1 MTNSHSI
8 IAIVGRPN
16 VGKSTLFNR
25 LVGRR
30 SAIVEKMPG
39 VTRDRKYGISKYHG
53 YEFIAID
60 TGGFETV
67 AESSLRKQM
76 VQQARLAVEE
86 ADCVLFVVNAQE
98 GWTPV
103 DAEIYRTL
111 VEDEIRL
118 FVVVNKAD
126 NPRLE
131 EESSDFYQLG
141 VEIIYPVSAEHNRG
155 IDGLLEEVDKMVPLR
170 MEEKPDPAEDE
181 EDEEDRS
188 KEPIAVAVIGKPNA
202 GKSSIVNALLR
213 KERMIVDSVSGT
225 TRDPV
230 DSLCNFEGREFL
242 LVDTAGIRRRGK
254 VSEKIETF
262 SIVSALKSIERA
274 DVTLLIIDTEEG
286 ITEQVMKIAG
296 YANERKKSLLII
308 MNKWDLVKKDGKTLK
323 QVEEEVYDRLGFIS
337 FAPILFVSAKTGQR
351 VPLIFEKI
359 LSVHAQYV
367 RRIQTSDLNTI
378 LQLIV
383 NQHPPPSK
391 SGRPTNVY
399 YGNQVSVAPPTFVFM
414 TNNPDK
420 TNFAYERYITNQ
432 FRYHFGFEGTPLNF
446 IWRKKKSARSRSAG
460 KKSWKI

>member
-1 MTNSHSI
+1 
-8 IAIVGRPN
+8 
-16 VGKSTLFNR
+16 
-25 LVGRR
+25 
-30 SAIVEKMPG
+30 MPG
-39 VTRDRKYGISKYHG
+39 VTRDRNYGISKYHG

-60 TGGFETV
+60 TGGFEPV

-86 ADCVLFVVNAQE
+86 ADCVLFIVNAQE
-98 GWTPV
+98 GWTPA
-103 DAEIYRTL
+103 DGEIYRTL
-111 VEDEIRL
+111 VEANTKL
-118 FVVVNKAD
+118 YVVVNKAD

-141 VEIIYPVSAEHNRG
+141 VETIYPVSAEHNRG
-155 IDGLLEEVDKMVPLR
+155 IDGLLEEVNHLVPLK
-170 MEEKPDPAEDE
+170 MEEKQVYDE
-181 EDEEDRS
+181 EDDRS

-230 DSLCNFEGREFL
+230 DSHCNYEGREYL

-254 VSEKIETF
+254 VSQKIETF

-274 DVTLLIIDTEEG
+274 DVTLLIIDAEEG

-296 YANERKKSLLII
+296 YANERKKSLLIV

-351 VPLIFEKI
+351 VPQIFEKI
-359 LSVHAQYV
+359 LIVHGQYV

-391 SGRPTNVY
+391 SGRPTKVY

-414 TNNPDK
+414 TNNPEK
-420 TNFAYERYITNQ
+420 TNFAYERYIANQ

-446 IWRKKKSARSRSAG
+446 IWRKKKSARSKNAG

>member
-8 IAIVGRPN
+8 VAIVGRPN

-39 VTRDRKYGISKYHG
+39 VTRDRKYGIAKYHG

-98 GWTPV
+98 GWTPA

-111 VEDEIRL
+111 VEDETRL

-141 VEIIYPVSAEHNRG
+141 VEIIYLVSAEHNRG

-170 MEEKPDPAEDE
+170 MEEKPDPAE
-181 EDEEDRS
+181 EEDRS

-274 DVTLLIIDTEEG
+274 DVTLLIIDAEEG

-359 LSVHAQYV
+359 LSVHGQFV

-391 SGRPTNVY
+391 SGRPTKVY

-420 TNFAYERYITNQ
+420 TNFAYERYIANQ

-446 IWRKKKSARSRSAG
+446 IWRKKKSARSRTTG

>member
-1 MTNSHSI
+1 MSNPYSI
-8 IAIVGRPN
+8 VAIVGRPN

-30 SAIVEKMPG
+30 SAIVEKKPG
-39 VTRDRKYGISKYHG
+39 VTRDRNYGISKYHG

-60 TGGFETV
+60 TGGFEPV
-67 AESSLRKQM
+67 AESLLRKQM

-98 GWTPV
+98 GWTPA
-103 DAEIYRTL
+103 DGEIYRTL
-111 VEDEIRL
+111 VEAETRL

-131 EESSDFYQLG
+131 EESTDFYQLG

-155 IDGLLEEVDKMVPLR
+155 IDGLLEEVDQLVSLK
-170 MEEKPDPAEDE
+170 MEEKRDSTE
-181 EDEEDRS
+181 EADRS

-230 DSLCNFEGREFL
+230 DSHCSYEGREYL

-254 VSEKIETF
+254 VSQKVETF

-274 DVTLLIIDTEEG
+274 DVTLLIIDAEEG

-296 YANERKKSLLII
+296 YANERKKSLLIV
-308 MNKWDLVKKDGKTLK
+308 MNKWDLVKKDGTTLK

-337 FAPILFVSAKTGQR
+337 FAPILFVSAKTGLR
-351 VPLIFEKI
+351 VPQIFEKI
-359 LSVHAQYV
+359 LSVHGQYV

-391 SGRPTNVY
+391 SGRPTKVY

-414 TNNPDK
+414 TNNPEK
-420 TNFAYERYITNQ
+420 TNFAYERYIANQ

-446 IWRKKKSARSRSAG
+446 IWRKKKSARSNNAG

>member
-1 MTNSHSI
+1 MSNPHSI
-8 IAIVGRPN
+8 VAIVGRPN

-30 SAIVEKMPG
+30 SAIVEKKPG
-39 VTRDRKYGISKYHG
+39 VTRDRNYGISKYHG

-60 TGGFETV
+60 TGGFEPV
-67 AESSLRKQM
+67 AESLLRKQM

-98 GWTPV
+98 GWTPA
-103 DAEIYRTL
+103 DGEIYRTL
-111 VEDEIRL
+111 VEAETRL

-131 EESSDFYQLG
+131 EESTDFYQLG

-155 IDGLLEEVDKMVPLR
+155 IDGLLEEVDQLVSLK
-170 MEEKPDPAEDE
+170 MEEKRDSTE
-181 EDEEDRS
+181 EADRS

-230 DSLCNFEGREFL
+230 DSHCSYEGREYL
-242 LVDTAGIRRRGK
+242 LVDTAGIRRRCK
-254 VSEKIETF
+254 VSQKIETF

-274 DVTLLIIDTEEG
+274 DVTLLIIDAEEG

-296 YANERKKSLLII
+296 YANERKKSLLIV
-308 MNKWDLVKKDGKTLK
+308 MNKWDLVKKDGTTLK

-337 FAPILFVSAKTGQR
+337 FAPILFVSAKTGLR
-351 VPLIFEKI
+351 VPQIFEKI
-359 LSVHAQYV
+359 LSVHGQYV

-391 SGRPTNVY
+391 SGRPTKVY

-414 TNNPDK
+414 TNNPEK
-420 TNFAYERYITNQ
+420 TNFAYERYIANQ

-446 IWRKKKSARSRSAG
+446 IWRKKKSARSNNAG

>member
-1 MTNSHSI
+1 MSNPQSI
-8 IAIVGRPN
+8 VAIVGRPN

-30 SAIVEKMPG
+30 SAIVEKKPG
-39 VTRDRKYGISKYHG
+39 VTRDRNYGISKYHG
-53 YEFIAID
+53 YEFIVID
-60 TGGFETV
+60 TGGFEPV
-67 AESSLRKQM
+67 SESSLRNQM
-76 VQQARLAVEE
+76 VQQARLAIEE

-98 GWTPV
+98 GCTPV
-103 DAEIYRTL
+103 DGEIYRTL
-111 VEDEIRL
+111 MVENDTRL

-141 VEIIYPVSAEHNRG
+141 VEVIYPVSAEHNRG
-155 IDGLLEEVDKMVPLR
+155 IDGLLEEVDKLVPLKELER
-170 MEEKPDPAEDE
+170 DSTADA
-181 EDEEDRS
+181 DIS
-188 KEPIAVAVIGKPNA
+188 NEPIAVAVIGKPNA
-202 GKSSIVNALLR
+202 GKSSIVNAMLR

-230 DSLCNFEGREFL
+230 DSICNYEGREYL

-254 VSEKIETF
+254 VSQKIETF

-274 DVTLLIIDTEEG
+274 EVTLLIIDAEEG

-296 YANERKKSLLII
+296 YANERKKSLLIV
-308 MNKWDLVKKDGKTLK
+308 MNKWDLVNKDGKNLK

-351 VPLIFEKI
+351 IPQIFEKI
-359 LSVHAQYV
+359 LNVHGQYV

-391 SGRPTNVY
+391 SGRPTKVF
-399 YGNQVSVAPPTFVFM
+399 YGNQVSVAPPSFVFM

-420 TNFAYERYITNQ
+420 TNFAYERYIANQ

-446 IWRKKKSARSRSAG
+446 IWRKKKSTRSRNVG
-460 KKSWKI
+460 KKS

>member
-1 MTNSHSI
+1 MSNPHSI
-8 IAIVGRPN
+8 VAIVGRPN

-39 VTRDRKYGISKYHG
+39 VTRDRNYGISKYHG

-60 TGGFETV
+60 TGGFEPV

-76 VQQARLAVEE
+76 VQQARRAVEE
-86 ADCVLFVVNAQE
+86 ADCVLFIVNAQE
-98 GWTPV
+98 GWTPA
-103 DAEIYRTL
+103 DGEIYRTL
-111 VEDEIRL
+111 VEANTKL
-118 FVVVNKAD
+118 YVVVNKAD

-141 VEIIYPVSAEHNRG
+141 VETIYPVSAEHNRG
-155 IDGLLEEVDKMVPLR
+155 IDGLLEEVNHLVPLK
-170 MEEKPDPAEDE
+170 MEEKQVYDE
-181 EDEEDRS
+181 EDDRS

-230 DSLCNFEGREFL
+230 DSHCSYEGREYL

-254 VSEKIETF
+254 VSQKIETF

-274 DVTLLIIDTEEG
+274 DVTLLIIDAEEG

-296 YANERKKSLLII
+296 YANERKKSLLIV

-323 QVEEEVYDRLGFIS
+323 QVEEEVYDRLGFIG

-351 VPLIFEKI
+351 VPQIFEKI
-359 LSVHAQYV
+359 LIVHGQYV

-391 SGRPTNVY
+391 SGRPTKVY

-414 TNNPDK
+414 TNNPEK
-420 TNFAYERYITNQ
+420 TNFAYERYIANQ

-446 IWRKKKSARSRSAG
+446 IWRKKKSARSKNAG

>member
-1 MTNSHSI
+1 MSNPHSI
-8 IAIVGRPN
+8 VAIVGRPN

-39 VTRDRKYGISKYHG
+39 VTRDRNYGISKYHG

-60 TGGFETV
+60 TGGFEPV

-76 VQQARLAVEE
+76 VQQARRAVEE
-86 ADCVLFVVNAQE
+86 ADCVLFIVNAQE
-98 GWTPV
+98 GWTPA
-103 DAEIYRTL
+103 DGEIYRTL
-111 VEDEIRL
+111 VEANTKL
-118 FVVVNKAD
+118 YVVVNKAD

-141 VEIIYPVSAEHNRG
+141 VETIYPVSAEHNRG
-155 IDGLLEEVDKMVPLR
+155 IDGLLEEVNHLVPLK
-170 MEEKPDPAEDE
+170 MEEKQVYDE
-181 EDEEDRS
+181 EDDRS

-230 DSLCNFEGREFL
+230 DSHCNYEGREYL

-254 VSEKIETF
+254 VSQKIETF

-274 DVTLLIIDTEEG
+274 DVTLLIIDAEEG

-296 YANERKKSLLII
+296 YANERKKSLLIV

-351 VPLIFEKI
+351 VPQIFEKI
-359 LSVHAQYV
+359 LIVHAQYV

-391 SGRPTNVY
+391 SGRPTKVY

-414 TNNPDK
+414 TNNPEK
-420 TNFAYERYITNQ
+420 TNFAYERYIANQ

-446 IWRKKKSARSRSAG
+446 IWRKKKSARSKNAG

>member
-1 MTNSHSI
+1 MSNPHSI
-8 IAIVGRPN
+8 VAIVGRPN

-39 VTRDRKYGISKYHG
+39 VTRDRNYGISKYHG

-60 TGGFETV
+60 TGGFEPV

-86 ADCVLFVVNAQE
+86 ADCVLFIVNAQE
-98 GWTPV
+98 GWTPA
-103 DAEIYRTL
+103 DGEIYRTL
-111 VEDEIRL
+111 VEANTKL
-118 FVVVNKAD
+118 YVVVNKAD

-141 VEIIYPVSAEHNRG
+141 VETIYPVSAEHNRG
-155 IDGLLEEVDKMVPLR
+155 IDGLLEEVNHLVPLK
-170 MEEKPDPAEDE
+170 MEEKQVYDE
-181 EDEEDRS
+181 EDDRS

-230 DSLCNFEGREFL
+230 DSHCSYEGREYL

-254 VSEKIETF
+254 VSQKIETF

-274 DVTLLIIDTEEG
+274 DVTLLIIDAEEG

-296 YANERKKSLLII
+296 YANERKKSLLIV

-351 VPLIFEKI
+351 VPQIFEKI
-359 LSVHAQYV
+359 LIVHGQYV

-391 SGRPTNVY
+391 SGRPTKVY

-414 TNNPDK
+414 TNNPEK
-420 TNFAYERYITNQ
+420 TNFAYERYIANQ

-446 IWRKKKSARSRSAG
+446 IWRKKKSARSRNAG

>member
-1 MTNSHSI
+1 MSNPYSI
-8 IAIVGRPN
+8 VAIVGRPN

-30 SAIVEKMPG
+30 SAIVEKKPG
-39 VTRDRKYGISKYHG
+39 VTRDRNYGISKYHG

-60 TGGFETV
+60 TGGFEPV
-67 AESSLRKQM
+67 AESLLRKQM

-98 GWTPV
+98 GWTPA
-103 DAEIYRTL
+103 DGEIYRTL
-111 VEDEIRL
+111 VEAETRL

-131 EESSDFYQLG
+131 EESTDFYQLG

-155 IDGLLEEVDKMVPLR
+155 IDGLLEEVDQLVSLK
-170 MEEKPDPAEDE
+170 MEEKRDSTE
-181 EDEEDRS
+181 EADRS

-230 DSLCNFEGREFL
+230 DSHCSYEGREYL

-254 VSEKIETF
+254 VSQKVETF

-274 DVTLLIIDTEEG
+274 DVTLLIIDAEEG

-296 YANERKKSLLII
+296 YANERKKSLLIV
-308 MNKWDLVKKDGKTLK
+308 MNKWDLVKKDGTTLK

-337 FAPILFVSAKTGQR
+337 FAPILFVSAKTGLR
-351 VPLIFEKI
+351 VPQIFEKI
-359 LSVHAQYV
+359 LSVHGQYV

-391 SGRPTNVY
+391 SGRPTKVY

-414 TNNPDK
+414 TNNPEK
-420 TNFAYERYITNQ
+420 TNFAYERYIANQ

-446 IWRKKKSARSRSAG
+446 IWRKKKSARSNNAG
-460 KKSWKI
+460 KNSWKI

>member
-1 MTNSHSI
+1 MSNPHSI
-8 IAIVGRPN
+8 VAIVGRPN

-39 VTRDRKYGISKYHG
+39 VTRDRNYGISKYHG

-86 ADCVLFVVNAQE
+86 ADCVLFIVNAQE
-98 GWTPV
+98 GWSPA
-103 DAEIYRTL
+103 DGEIYRTL
-111 VEDEIRL
+111 VEADTKL
-118 FVVVNKAD
+118 YVVVNKAD

-141 VEIIYPVSAEHNRG
+141 VETIYPVSAEHNRG
-155 IDGLLEEVDKMVPLR
+155 IDGLLEEVNHLVPLK
-170 MEEKPDPAEDE
+170 MEEKQVYDE
-181 EDEEDRS
+181 EDDRS

-230 DSLCNFEGREFL
+230 DSHCSYEGREYL

-254 VSEKIETF
+254 VSQKIETF

-274 DVTLLIIDTEEG
+274 DVTLLIIDAEEG

-296 YANERKKSLLII
+296 YANERKKSLLIV

-351 VPLIFEKI
+351 VPQIFEKI
-359 LSVHAQYV
+359 LIVHGQYV

-391 SGRPTNVY
+391 SGRPTKVY

-414 TNNPDK
+414 TNNPEK
-420 TNFAYERYITNQ
+420 TNFAYERYIANQ

-446 IWRKKKSARSRSAG
+446 IWRKKKSARSKNAG

>member
-1 MTNSHSI
+1 MSNPHSI
-8 IAIVGRPN
+8 VAIVGRPN

-30 SAIVEKMPG
+30 SAIVEKKPG
-39 VTRDRKYGISKYHG
+39 VTRDRNYGISKYHG

-60 TGGFETV
+60 TGGFEPV
-67 AESSLRKQM
+67 AESLLRKQM

-98 GWTPV
+98 GWTPA
-103 DAEIYRTL
+103 DGEIYRTL
-111 VEDEIRL
+111 VEAETRL

-131 EESSDFYQLG
+131 EESTDFYQLG

-155 IDGLLEEVDKMVPLR
+155 IDGLLEEVDQLVSLKL
-170 MEEKPDPAEDE
+170 EEKRDSTE
-181 EDEEDRS
+181 EVDRS

-230 DSLCNFEGREFL
+230 DSHCSYEGREYL

-254 VSEKIETF
+254 VSQKVETF

-274 DVTLLIIDTEEG
+274 DVTLLIIDAEEG

-296 YANERKKSLLII
+296 YANERKKSLLIV
-308 MNKWDLVKKDGKTLK
+308 MNKWDLVKKDGTTLK

-337 FAPILFVSAKTGQR
+337 FAPILFVSAKTGLR
-351 VPLIFEKI
+351 VPQIFEKI
-359 LSVHAQYV
+359 LSVHGQYV

-391 SGRPTNVY
+391 SGRPTKVY

-414 TNNPDK
+414 TNNPEK
-420 TNFAYERYITNQ
+420 TNFAYERYIANQ

-446 IWRKKKSARSRSAG
+446 IWRKKKSARSNNTG

>member
-1 MTNSHSI
+1 MSNPQSI
-8 IAIVGRPN
+8 VAIVGRPN

-30 SAIVEKMPG
+30 SAIVEKKPG
-39 VTRDRKYGISKYHG
+39 VTRDRNYGISKYHG
-53 YEFIAID
+53 YEFIVID
-60 TGGFETV
+60 TGGFEPV
-67 AESSLRKQM
+67 SESSLRNQM

-98 GWTPV
+98 GCTPL
-103 DAEIYRTL
+103 DGEIYRTL
-111 VEDEIRL
+111 MVENDIKL

-141 VEIIYPVSAEHNRG
+141 VEAIYPVSAEHNRG
-155 IDGLLEEVDKMVPLR
+155 IDGLLEEVDNLVPLKEGKR
-170 MEEKPDPAEDE
+170 DSVDE
-181 EDEEDRS
+181 VDRS
-188 KEPIAVAVIGKPNA
+188 NEPIAVAVIGKPNA
-202 GKSSIVNALLR
+202 GKSSIVNAMLR

-230 DSLCNFEGREFL
+230 DSICNYEGREYL

-254 VSEKIETF
+254 VSQKIETF

-274 DVTLLIIDTEEG
+274 EVTLLIIDAEEG

-296 YANERKKSLLII
+296 YANERKKSLLIV
-308 MNKWDLVKKDGKTLK
+308 MNKWDLVNKDGKNLK

-351 VPLIFEKI
+351 IPQIFEKI
-359 LSVHAQYV
+359 LNVHGQYV

-391 SGRPTNVY
+391 SGRPTKVF
-399 YGNQVSVAPPTFVFM
+399 YGNQVSVAPPSFVFM

-420 TNFAYERYITNQ
+420 TNFAYERYIANQ

-446 IWRKKKSARSRSAG
+446 IWRKKKSTRSRNVG
-460 KKSWKI
+460 KKS

>member
-1 MTNSHSI
+1 MSNPQSI
-8 IAIVGRPN
+8 VAIVGRPN

-30 SAIVEKMPG
+30 SAIVEKKPG
-39 VTRDRKYGISKYHG
+39 VTRDRNYGISKYHG
-53 YEFIAID
+53 YEFIVID
-60 TGGFETV
+60 TGGFEPV
-67 AESSLRKQM
+67 SESSLRNQM

-98 GWTPV
+98 GCTHV
-103 DAEIYRTL
+103 DGEIYRTL
-111 VEDEIRL
+111 MVQNDTRL

-141 VEIIYPVSAEHNRG
+141 VEVIYPVSAEHNRG
-155 IDGLLEEVDKMVPLR
+155 IDGLLEEVDKLVPLKELER
-170 MEEKPDPAEDE
+170 DSAADA
-181 EDEEDRS
+181 DIS
-188 KEPIAVAVIGKPNA
+188 NEPIAVAVIGKPNA
-202 GKSSIVNALLR
+202 GKSSIVNAMLR

-230 DSLCNFEGREFL
+230 DSICNYEGREYL
-242 LVDTAGIRRRGK
+242 IVDTAGIRRRGK
-254 VSEKIETF
+254 VSQKIETF

-274 DVTLLIIDTEEG
+274 EVTLLIIDAEEG

-296 YANERKKSLLII
+296 YANERKKSLLIV
-308 MNKWDLVKKDGKTLK
+308 MNKWDLVNKDGKNLK

-351 VPLIFEKI
+351 ISQIFEKI
-359 LSVHAQYV
+359 LNVHGQYV

-391 SGRPTNVY
+391 SGRPTKVF
-399 YGNQVSVAPPTFVFM
+399 YGNQVSVAPPSFVFM

-420 TNFAYERYITNQ
+420 TNFAYERYIANQ

-446 IWRKKKSARSRSAG
+446 IWRKKKSTRSRNVG
-460 KKSWKI
+460 KKS

>member
-1 MTNSHSI
+1 MSNSHSI

-39 VTRDRKYGISKYHG
+39 VTRDRKYGIAKYHG

-76 VQQARLAVEE
+76 VEQARLAVEE

-98 GWTPV
+98 GWTPA

-111 VEDEIRL
+111 VEDETRL

-141 VEIIYPVSAEHNRG
+141 VEIIYLVSAEHNRG

-170 MEEKPDPAEDE
+170 MEEKPDPAAE
-181 EDEEDRS
+181 EEEDRS

-230 DSLCNFEGREFL
+230 DSICNFEGREFL

-274 DVTLLIIDTEEG
+274 DVTLLIIDAEEG

-359 LSVHAQYV
+359 LSVHGQYV

-391 SGRPTNVY
+391 SGRPTKVY

-420 TNFAYERYITNQ
+420 TNFAYERYIANQ

-446 IWRKKKSARSRSAG
+446 IWRKKKSARIRSAG

>member
-1 MTNSHSI
+1 MSNPHSI
-8 IAIVGRPN
+8 VAIVGRPN

-39 VTRDRKYGISKYHG
+39 VTRDRNYGISKYHG

-60 TGGFETV
+60 TGGFEPV

-76 VQQARLAVEE
+76 VQQARRAVEE
-86 ADCVLFVVNAQE
+86 ADCVLFIVNAQE
-98 GWTPV
+98 GWTPA
-103 DAEIYRTL
+103 DGEIYRTL
-111 VEDEIRL
+111 VEANTKL
-118 FVVVNKAD
+118 YVVVNKAD

-141 VEIIYPVSAEHNRG
+141 VETIYPVSAEHNRG
-155 IDGLLEEVDKMVPLR
+155 IDGLLEEVNHLVPLK
-170 MEEKPDPAEDE
+170 MEEKQVYDE
-181 EDEEDRS
+181 EDDRS

-230 DSLCNFEGREFL
+230 DSHCNYEGREYL

-254 VSEKIETF
+254 VSQKIETF

-274 DVTLLIIDTEEG
+274 DVTLLIIDAEEG

-296 YANERKKSLLII
+296 YANERKKSLLIV

-323 QVEEEVYDRLGFIS
+323 QVEEEVYDRLGFIG

-351 VPLIFEKI
+351 VPQIFEKI
-359 LSVHAQYV
+359 LIVHGQYV

-391 SGRPTNVY
+391 SGRPTKVY

-414 TNNPDK
+414 TNNPEK
-420 TNFAYERYITNQ
+420 TNFAYERYIANQ

-446 IWRKKKSARSRSAG
+446 IWRKKKSARSKNAG

>member
-1 MTNSHSI
+1 MSNPHSI
-8 IAIVGRPN
+8 VAIVGRPN

-30 SAIVEKMPG
+30 SAIVEKKPG
-39 VTRDRKYGISKYHG
+39 VTRDRNYGISKYHG

-60 TGGFETV
+60 TGGFEPV
-67 AESSLRKQM
+67 AESLLRKQM

-98 GWTPV
+98 GWTPA
-103 DAEIYRTL
+103 DGEIYRTL
-111 VEDEIRL
+111 VEAETRL

-131 EESSDFYQLG
+131 EESTDFYQLG

-155 IDGLLEEVDKMVPLR
+155 IDGLLEEVDQLVSLK
-170 MEEKPDPAEDE
+170 MEEKRDSTE
-181 EDEEDRS
+181 EVGRS

-230 DSLCNFEGREFL
+230 DSHCSYEGREYL

-254 VSEKIETF
+254 VSQKIETF

-274 DVTLLIIDTEEG
+274 DVTLLIIDAEEG

-296 YANERKKSLLII
+296 YANERKKSLLIV
-308 MNKWDLVKKDGKTLK
+308 MNKWDLVKKDGTTLK

-351 VPLIFEKI
+351 VPQIFEKI
-359 LSVHAQYV
+359 LGVHGQYV

-391 SGRPTNVY
+391 SGRPTKVY

-414 TNNPDK
+414 TNNPEK
-420 TNFAYERYITNQ
+420 TNFAYERYIANQ
-432 FRYHFGFEGTPLNF
+432 FRYHFGFEGSPLNF
-446 IWRKKKSARSRSAG
+446 IWRKKKSARSNNTG

>member
-1 MTNSHSI
+1 MSNPQSI
-8 IAIVGRPN
+8 VAIVGRPN

-30 SAIVEKMPG
+30 SAIVEKKPG
-39 VTRDRKYGISKYHG
+39 VTRDRNYGISKYHG
-53 YEFIAID
+53 YEFIVID
-60 TGGFETV
+60 TGGFEPV
-67 AESSLRKQM
+67 SESSLRNQM

-98 GWTPV
+98 GCTPL
-103 DAEIYRTL
+103 DGEIYRTL
-111 VEDEIRL
+111 MVENDIRL

-141 VEIIYPVSAEHNRG
+141 VEAIYPVSAEHNRG
-155 IDGLLEEVDKMVPLR
+155 IDGLLEEVDNLIPLKEGKR
-170 MEEKPDPAEDE
+170 DSVDE
-181 EDEEDRS
+181 VDRS
-188 KEPIAVAVIGKPNA
+188 NEPIAVAVIGKPNA
-202 GKSSIVNALLR
+202 GKSSIVNAMLG

-230 DSLCNFEGREFL
+230 DSICNYEGREYL

-254 VSEKIETF
+254 VSQKIETF

-274 DVTLLIIDTEEG
+274 EVTLLIIDAEEG

-296 YANERKKSLLII
+296 YANERKKSLLIV
-308 MNKWDLVKKDGKTLK
+308 MNKWDLVNKDSKNLK

-351 VPLIFEKI
+351 IPQIFEKI
-359 LSVHAQYV
+359 LNVHGQYV

-391 SGRPTNVY
+391 SGRPTKVF
-399 YGNQVSVAPPTFVFM
+399 YGNQVSVAPPSFVFM

-420 TNFAYERYITNQ
+420 TNFAYERYIANQ

-446 IWRKKKSARSRSAG
+446 IWRKKKSTRSRNVG
-460 KKSWKI
+460 KKS

>member
-1 MTNSHSI
+1 MSNPHSI
-8 IAIVGRPN
+8 VAIVGRPN

-30 SAIVEKMPG
+30 SAIVEKKPG
-39 VTRDRKYGISKYHG
+39 VTRDRNYGISKYHG

-60 TGGFETV
+60 TGGFEPV
-67 AESSLRKQM
+67 AESLLRKQM

-98 GWTPV
+98 GWTPA
-103 DAEIYRTL
+103 DSEIYRTL
-111 VEDEIRL
+111 VEAEIRL

-131 EESSDFYQLG
+131 EESTDFYQLG

-155 IDGLLEEVDKMVPLR
+155 IDGLLEEVDQLVSLK
-170 MEEKPDPAEDE
+170 MEEKRDSTE
-181 EDEEDRS
+181 EVGRS

-213 KERMIVDSVSGT
+213 KERMIVDSVAGT

-230 DSLCNFEGREFL
+230 DSHCSYEGREYL

-254 VSEKIETF
+254 VSQKIETF

-274 DVTLLIIDTEEG
+274 DVTLLIIDAEEG

-296 YANERKKSLLII
+296 YANERKKSLLIV
-308 MNKWDLVKKDGKTLK
+308 MNKWDLVKKDGTTLK

-337 FAPILFVSAKTGQR
+337 FAPILFVSAKTGLR
-351 VPLIFEKI
+351 VPQIFEKI
-359 LSVHAQYV
+359 LSVHGQYI

-391 SGRPTNVY
+391 SGRPTKVY

-414 TNNPDK
+414 TNNPEK
-420 TNFAYERYITNQ
+420 TNFAYERYIANQ
-432 FRYHFGFEGTPLNF
+432 FRYHFGFEGSPLNF
-446 IWRKKKSARSRSAG
+446 IWRKKKSARSNNTG

>member
-1 MTNSHSI
+1 MSNPQSI
-8 IAIVGRPN
+8 VAIVGRPN

-30 SAIVEKMPG
+30 SAIVEKKPG
-39 VTRDRKYGISKYHG
+39 VTRDRNYGISKYHG
-53 YEFIAID
+53 YEFIVID
-60 TGGFETV
+60 TGGFEPV
-67 AESSLRKQM
+67 SESSLRNQM

-98 GWTPV
+98 GCTPV
-103 DAEIYRTL
+103 DGEIYRTL
-111 VEDEIRL
+111 MVENDIRL

-141 VEIIYPVSAEHNRG
+141 VEAIYPVSAEHNRG
-155 IDGLLEEVDKMVPLR
+155 IDGLLEEVDNLVPLKEGKR
-170 MEEKPDPAEDE
+170 DSVDE
-181 EDEEDRS
+181 VDRS
-188 KEPIAVAVIGKPNA
+188 NEPIAVAVIGKPNA
-202 GKSSIVNALLR
+202 GKSSIVNAMLG

-230 DSLCNFEGREFL
+230 DSICNYEGREYL

-254 VSEKIETF
+254 VSQKIETF

-274 DVTLLIIDTEEG
+274 EVTLLIIDAEEG

-296 YANERKKSLLII
+296 YANERKKSLLIV
-308 MNKWDLVKKDGKTLK
+308 MNKWDLVNKDSKNLK

-351 VPLIFEKI
+351 IPQIFEKI
-359 LSVHAQYV
+359 LNVHGQYV

-391 SGRPTNVY
+391 SGRPTKVF
-399 YGNQVSVAPPTFVFM
+399 YGNQVSVAPPSFVFM

-420 TNFAYERYITNQ
+420 TNFAYERYIANQ

-446 IWRKKKSARSRSAG
+446 IWRKKKSTRSRNVG
-460 KKSWKI
+460 KKS

>member
-1 MTNSHSI
+1 MSNPHSI
-8 IAIVGRPN
+8 VAIVGRPN

-30 SAIVEKMPG
+30 SAIVEKKPG
-39 VTRDRKYGISKYHG
+39 VTRDRNYGISKYHG

-60 TGGFETV
+60 TGGFEPI
-67 AESSLRKQM
+67 AESSLGKQM
-76 VQQARLAVEE
+76 LQQARLAVEE

-98 GWTPV
+98 GWTPA
-103 DAEIYRTL
+103 DGEIYRTL
-111 VEDEIRL
+111 VEAKTLL

-131 EESSDFYQLG
+131 EESTDFYQLG

-155 IDGLLEEVDKMVPLR
+155 IDGLLEEVDKLVPLK
-170 MEEKPDPAEDE
+170 MEEKRDSTE
-181 EDEEDRS
+181 EADRS

-230 DSLCNFEGREFL
+230 DSHCSYEGREYL

-254 VSEKIETF
+254 VSQKIETF

-274 DVTLLIIDTEEG
+274 DVTLLIIDAEEG

-296 YANERKKSLLII
+296 YANERKKSLLIV
-308 MNKWDLVKKDGKTLK
+308 MNKWDLVKKDGTTLK

-351 VPLIFEKI
+351 VPQIFEKI
-359 LSVHAQYV
+359 LGVHGQYV

-383 NQHPPPSK
+383 NQHHPPSK
-391 SGRPTNVY
+391 SGRPTKVY

-414 TNNPDK
+414 TNNPEK
-420 TNFAYERYITNQ
+420 TNFAYERYIANQ

-446 IWRKKKSARSRSAG
+446 IWRKKKSTRSNNAG
-460 KKSWKI
+460 KKF

>member
-1 MTNSHSI
+1 MSNPQSI
-8 IAIVGRPN
+8 VAIVGRPN

-30 SAIVEKMPG
+30 SAIVEKKPG
-39 VTRDRKYGISKYHG
+39 VTRDRNYGISKYHG
-53 YEFIAID
+53 YEFIVID
-60 TGGFETV
+60 TGGFEPV
-67 AESSLRKQM
+67 SESSLRNQM

-98 GWTPV
+98 GCTHV
-103 DAEIYRTL
+103 DGEIYRTL
-111 VEDEIRL
+111 MVQNDTRL

-141 VEIIYPVSAEHNRG
+141 VEAIYPVSAEHNRG
-155 IDGLLEEVDKMVPLR
+155 IDGLLEEVDNLVPLKELER
-170 MEEKPDPAEDE
+170 DSADE
-181 EDEEDRS
+181 VDRS
-188 KEPIAVAVIGKPNA
+188 NEPIAVAVIGKPNA
-202 GKSSIVNALLR
+202 GKSSIVNAMLG

-230 DSLCNFEGREFL
+230 DSICNYEGREYL

-254 VSEKIETF
+254 VSQKIETF

-274 DVTLLIIDTEEG
+274 EVTLLIIDAEEG

-296 YANERKKSLLII
+296 YANERKKSLLIV
-308 MNKWDLVKKDGKTLK
+308 MNKWDLVNKDSKNLK

-351 VPLIFEKI
+351 IPQIFEKI
-359 LSVHAQYV
+359 LNVHGQYV

-391 SGRPTNVY
+391 SGRPTKVF
-399 YGNQVSVAPPTFVFM
+399 YGNQVSVAPPSFVFM

-420 TNFAYERYITNQ
+420 TNFAYERYIANQ

-446 IWRKKKSARSRSAG
+446 IWRKKKSTRSRNVG
-460 KKSWKI
+460 KNPEKI

>member
-1 MTNSHSI
+1 MSNPQSI
-8 IAIVGRPN
+8 VAIVGRPN

-30 SAIVEKMPG
+30 SAIVEKKPG
-39 VTRDRKYGISKYHG
+39 VTRDRNYGISKYHG
-53 YEFIAID
+53 YEFIVID
-60 TGGFETV
+60 TGGFEPV
-67 AESSLRKQM
+67 SESSLRNQM

-98 GWTPV
+98 GCTPV
-103 DAEIYRTL
+103 DGEIYRTL
-111 VEDEIRL
+111 MVENDIRL

-141 VEIIYPVSAEHNRG
+141 VEAIYPVSAEHNRG
-155 IDGLLEEVDKMVPLR
+155 IDGLLEEVDNLVPLKEGKR
-170 MEEKPDPAEDE
+170 DSVDE
-181 EDEEDRS
+181 VDRS
-188 KEPIAVAVIGKPNA
+188 NEPIAVAVIGKPNA
-202 GKSSIVNALLR
+202 GKSSIVNAMLR

-230 DSLCNFEGREFL
+230 DSICNYEGREYL

-254 VSEKIETF
+254 VSQKIETF

-274 DVTLLIIDTEEG
+274 EVTLLIIDAEEG

-296 YANERKKSLLII
+296 YANERKKSLLIV
-308 MNKWDLVKKDGKTLK
+308 MNKWDLVNKDGKNLK

-351 VPLIFEKI
+351 IPQIFEKI
-359 LSVHAQYV
+359 LNVHGQYV

-391 SGRPTNVY
+391 SGRPTKVF
-399 YGNQVSVAPPTFVFM
+399 YGNQVSVAPPSFVFM

-420 TNFAYERYITNQ
+420 TNFAYERYIANQ

-446 IWRKKKSARSRSAG
+446 IWRKKKSTRSRNVG
-460 KKSWKI
+460 KKS

>member
-1 MTNSHSI
+1 MSNPQSI
-8 IAIVGRPN
+8 VAIVGRPN

-30 SAIVEKMPG
+30 SAIVEKKPG
-39 VTRDRKYGISKYHG
+39 VTRDRNYGISKYHG
-53 YEFIAID
+53 YEFIVID
-60 TGGFETV
+60 TGGFEPV
-67 AESSLRKQM
+67 SESSLRNQM

-98 GWTPV
+98 GCTHV
-103 DAEIYRTL
+103 DGEIYRTL
-111 VEDEIRL
+111 MVQNDTRL

-141 VEIIYPVSAEHNRG
+141 VEVIYPVSAEHNRG
-155 IDGLLEEVDKMVPLR
+155 IDGLLEEVDKLVPLKELER
-170 MEEKPDPAEDE
+170 DSAADA
-181 EDEEDRS
+181 DIS
-188 KEPIAVAVIGKPNA
+188 NEPIAVAVIGKPNA
-202 GKSSIVNALLR
+202 GKSSIVNAMLG

-230 DSLCNFEGREFL
+230 DSICNYEGREYL

-254 VSEKIETF
+254 VSQKIETF

-274 DVTLLIIDTEEG
+274 EVTLLIIDAEEG

-296 YANERKKSLLII
+296 YANERKKSLLIV
-308 MNKWDLVKKDGKTLK
+308 MNKWDLVNKDGKNFK

-351 VPLIFEKI
+351 IPQIFEKI
-359 LSVHAQYV
+359 LNVHGQYV

-391 SGRPTNVY
+391 SGRPTKVF
-399 YGNQVSVAPPTFVFM
+399 YGNQVSVAPPSFVFM

-420 TNFAYERYITNQ
+420 TNFAYERYIANQ

-446 IWRKKKSARSRSAG
+446 IWRKKKSTRSRIVG
-460 KKSWKI
+460 KKS

>member
-1 MTNSHSI
+1 MSNPQSI

-30 SAIVEKMPG
+30 SAIVEKKPG
-39 VTRDRKYGISKYHG
+39 VTRDRNYGISKYHG
-53 YEFIAID
+53 YEFIVID
-60 TGGFETV
+60 TGGFEPV
-67 AESSLRKQM
+67 SESSLRNQM

-98 GWTPV
+98 GCTTV
-103 DAEIYRTL
+103 DGEIYRTL
-111 VEDEIRL
+111 MVENDTRL

-141 VEIIYPVSAEHNRG
+141 VEAIYPVSAEHNRG
-155 IDGLLEEVDKMVPLR
+155 IDGLLEEVDNLVPLKEGKR
-170 MEEKPDPAEDE
+170 DSVDE
-181 EDEEDRS
+181 VDRS
-188 KEPIAVAVIGKPNA
+188 NEPIAVAVIGKPNA
-202 GKSSIVNALLR
+202 GKSSIVNAMLR

-230 DSLCNFEGREFL
+230 DSICNYEGREYL

-254 VSEKIETF
+254 VSQKIETF

-274 DVTLLIIDTEEG
+274 EVTLLIIDAEEG

-296 YANERKKSLLII
+296 YANERKKSLLIV
-308 MNKWDLVKKDGKTLK
+308 MNKWDLVNKDGKNLK

-351 VPLIFEKI
+351 IPQIFEKI
-359 LSVHAQYV
+359 LNVHGQYV

-391 SGRPTNVY
+391 SGRPTKVF
-399 YGNQVSVAPPTFVFM
+399 YGNQVSVAPPSFVFM

-420 TNFAYERYITNQ
+420 TNFAYERYIANQ

-446 IWRKKKSARSRSAG
+446 IWRKKKSTRSRNVG
-460 KKSWKI
+460 KKS

>member
-1 MTNSHSI
+1 MSNPHSI
-8 IAIVGRPN
+8 VAIVGRPN

-39 VTRDRKYGISKYHG
+39 VTRDRNYGISKYHG

-60 TGGFETV
+60 TGGFEPV

-76 VQQARLAVEE
+76 VQQARRAVEE
-86 ADCVLFVVNAQE
+86 ADCVLFIVNAQE
-98 GWTPV
+98 GWTPA
-103 DAEIYRTL
+103 DGEIYRTL
-111 VEDEIRL
+111 VEANTKL
-118 FVVVNKAD
+118 YVVVNKAD

-141 VEIIYPVSAEHNRG
+141 VETIYPVSAEHNRG
-155 IDGLLEEVDKMVPLR
+155 IDGLLEEVNHLVPLK
-170 MEEKPDPAEDE
+170 MEEKQVYDE
-181 EDEEDRS
+181 EDDRS

-230 DSLCNFEGREFL
+230 DSHCNYEGREYL

-254 VSEKIETF
+254 VSQKIETF

-274 DVTLLIIDTEEG
+274 DVTLLIIDAEEG

-296 YANERKKSLLII
+296 YANERKKSLLIV

-351 VPLIFEKI
+351 VPQIFEKI
-359 LSVHAQYV
+359 LIVHGQYV

-391 SGRPTNVY
+391 SGRPTKVY
-399 YGNQVSVAPPTFVFM
+399 YGNPVSVAPPTFVFM
-414 TNNPDK
+414 TNNPEK
-420 TNFAYERYITNQ
+420 TNFAYERYIANQ

-446 IWRKKKSARSRSAG
+446 IWRKKKSARSRNAG

>member
-1 MTNSHSI
+1 MSNPHSI
-8 IAIVGRPN
+8 VAIVGRPN

-30 SAIVEKMPG
+30 SAIVEKKPG
-39 VTRDRKYGISKYHG
+39 VTRDRNYGISKYHG
-53 YEFIAID
+53 FEFIVID
-60 TGGFETV
+60 TGGFEPV

-98 GWTPV
+98 GWTPA
-103 DAEIYRTL
+103 DGEIYRTL
-111 VEDEIRL
+111 VEAETPL

-131 EESSDFYQLG
+131 EESSEFYQLG
-141 VEIIYPVSAEHNRG
+141 VEVIYPVSAEHNLG
-155 IDGLLEEVDKMVPLR
+155 IIGLLEEVDQLVPLK
-170 MEEKPDPAEDE
+170 MEEKQDSAE
-181 EDEEDRS
+181 EEDRS
-188 KEPIAVAVIGKPNA
+188 KKPIAVAVIGKPNA

-230 DSLCNFEGREFL
+230 DSLCNFEGREYL

-254 VSEKIETF
+254 VSQKIETF

-274 DVTLLIIDTEEG
+274 DVTLLIIDAEEG
-286 ITEQVMKIAG
+286 ITEQVTKIAG
-296 YANERKKSLLII
+296 YANERKKSILIV

-323 QVEEEVYDRLGFIS
+323 QVEEEVYDRLGFIG

-351 VPLIFEKI
+351 IPHIFEKI
-359 LSVHAQYV
+359 LSVHGQYV

-391 SGRPTNVY
+391 SGRPTKVY

-420 TNFAYERYITNQ
+420 TNFAYERYIANQ

-446 IWRKKKSARSRSAG
+446 IWRKKKSARSKNAG

>member
-1 MTNSHSI
+1 MSNPHSI
-8 IAIVGRPN
+8 VAIVGRPN

-39 VTRDRKYGISKYHG
+39 VTRDRNYGISKYHG

-60 TGGFETV
+60 TGGFEPV

-86 ADCVLFVVNAQE
+86 ADCVLFIVNAQE
-98 GWTPV
+98 GWTPA
-103 DAEIYRTL
+103 DGEIYRTL
-111 VEDEIRL
+111 VEANTKL
-118 FVVVNKAD
+118 YVVVNKAD

-141 VEIIYPVSAEHNRG
+141 VETIYPVSAEHNRG
-155 IDGLLEEVDKMVPLR
+155 IDGLLEEVNHLVPLK
-170 MEEKPDPAEDE
+170 MEEKQVYDE
-181 EDEEDRS
+181 EDDRS

-230 DSLCNFEGREFL
+230 DSHCNYEGREYL

-254 VSEKIETF
+254 VSQKIETF

-274 DVTLLIIDTEEG
+274 DVTLLIIDAEEG

-296 YANERKKSLLII
+296 YANERKKSLLIV

-351 VPLIFEKI
+351 VPQIFEKI
-359 LSVHAQYV
+359 LIVHAQYV

-391 SGRPTNVY
+391 SGRPTKVY

-414 TNNPDK
+414 TNNPEK
-420 TNFAYERYITNQ
+420 TNFAYERYIANQ

-446 IWRKKKSARSRSAG
+446 IWRKKKSARSKNAG

>member
-1 MTNSHSI
+1 MSNPHSI
-8 IAIVGRPN
+8 VAIVGRPN

-39 VTRDRKYGISKYHG
+39 VTRDRNYGISKYHG

-60 TGGFETV
+60 TGGFEPV

-76 VQQARLAVEE
+76 VQQARRAVEE
-86 ADCVLFVVNAQE
+86 ADCVLFIVNAQE
-98 GWTPV
+98 GWTPA
-103 DAEIYRTL
+103 DGEIYRTL
-111 VEDEIRL
+111 VEANTKL
-118 FVVVNKAD
+118 YVVVNKAD

-141 VEIIYPVSAEHNRG
+141 VETIYPVSAEHNRG
-155 IDGLLEEVDKMVPLR
+155 IDGLLEEVNHLVPLK
-170 MEEKPDPAEDE
+170 MEEKQVYDE
-181 EDEEDRS
+181 EDDRS

-230 DSLCNFEGREFL
+230 DSHCSYEGREYL

-254 VSEKIETF
+254 VSQKIETF

-274 DVTLLIIDTEEG
+274 DVTLLIIDAEEG

-296 YANERKKSLLII
+296 YANERKKSLLIV

-323 QVEEEVYDRLGFIS
+323 QVEEEVYDRLGFIG

-351 VPLIFEKI
+351 VPQIFEKI
-359 LSVHAQYV
+359 LIVHAQYV

-391 SGRPTNVY
+391 SGRPTKVY

-414 TNNPDK
+414 TNNPEK
-420 TNFAYERYITNQ
+420 TNFAYERYIANQ

-446 IWRKKKSARSRSAG
+446 IWRKKKSARSRNAG

>member
-1 MTNSHSI
+1 
-8 IAIVGRPN
+8 
-16 VGKSTLFNR
+16 
-25 LVGRR
+25 
-30 SAIVEKMPG
+30 
-39 VTRDRKYGISKYHG
+39 
-53 YEFIAID
+53 
-60 TGGFETV
+60 
-67 AESSLRKQM
+67 
-76 VQQARLAVEE
+76 
-86 ADCVLFVVNAQE
+86 
-98 GWTPV
+98 
-103 DAEIYRTL
+103 
-111 VEDEIRL
+111 
-118 FVVVNKAD
+118 VNKAD

-170 MEEKPDPAEDE
+170 MEEKPDPAAEE
-181 EDEEDRS
+181 EDDRS

-274 DVTLLIIDTEEG
+274 DVTLLIIDAEEG

-359 LSVHAQYV
+359 LSVHGQYV

-391 SGRPTNVY
+391 SGRPTKVY

-420 TNFAYERYITNQ
+420 TNFAYERYIANQ